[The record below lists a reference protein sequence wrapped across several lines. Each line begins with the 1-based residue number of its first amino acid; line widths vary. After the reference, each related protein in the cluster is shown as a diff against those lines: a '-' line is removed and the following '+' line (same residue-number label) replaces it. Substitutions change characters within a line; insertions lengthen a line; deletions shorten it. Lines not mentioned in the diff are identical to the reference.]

1 MPANSAGLVVAQRVS
16 TRKLRPMAIGMR
28 QTPLRQ
34 QILAALGNGHVL
46 KPLDPLGFPGQWGC
60 LPIPKEGP
68 LIGCDEREVTGL
80 ANEGLIERLPN
91 VGYVLARNPPSAVR
105 QNVLAVAPQRQPV
118 PSISFSALLN
128 RDADL
133 KELST
138 VFHLHIPRTAGTT
151 VQRLLRQNNFTTL
164 DFDMGG
170 QSFFGTVIEE
180 IWSNVLLTPAPRQR
194 FAFTGHFPPRYRPS
208 ARGMDPSCRHYDI
221 ARSNPALA
229 LPLQFLPRRLRQSAP
244 S

>member
-1 MPANSAGLVVAQRVS
+1 
-16 TRKLRPMAIGMR
+16 MR
-28 QTPLRQ
+28 QSPVRQ
-34 QILAALGNGHVL
+34 QILAALGSGHVL
-46 KPLDPLGFPGQWGC
+46 KPLDPLGFPGKWGC
-60 LPIPKEGP
+60 LPVPEDGP

-105 QNVLAVAPQRQPV
+105 QDVLAVAPRRQPI
-118 PSISFSALLN
+118 PPISFSALLN

-138 VFHLHIPRTAGTT
+138 IFHLHVPRTAGTT
-151 VQRLLRQNNFTTL
+151 VQQLLRQNNFTTL

-180 IWSNVLLTPAPRQR
+180 IWNNVLLIPAPRQR
-194 FAFTGHFPPRYRPS
+194 FALTGHFRLDTALLRVAWMPHVVITTLR
-208 ARGMDPSCRHYDI
+208 DPVQRLLSHYNF
-221 ARSNPALA
+221 SLVV
-229 LPLQFLPRRLRQSAP
+229 LRQSAP